1 MRSLDLGQ
9 TWQLIKLGDR
19 GKWHPGPPSCSSRQL
34 LVMELSLSL
43 VNFVTELE
51 VVVVQG
57 GEAGEVVG
65 GPHHVGGQGGHLRD
79 GEDAASHDV
88 LVTQRSGEDGMTMTS
103 TTSSPIMKLLSIH
116 LRLTRECILVR
127 MLHVSGEKMYK
138 GTSTLRG
145 YYHGNVI

>member
-9 TWQLIKLGDR
+9 TWQLVKLGDR
-19 GKWHPGPPSCSSRQL
+19 GKWHPGPSSCSSQL

-43 VNFVTELE
+43 VNLVTELE
-51 VVVVQG
+51 VVVVQ
-57 GEAGEVVG
+57 AGEVVG
-65 GPHHVGGQGGHLRD
+65 GPYHVGGQGGHLRD
-79 GEDAASHDV
+79 GEYTASHDV
-88 LVTQRSGEDGMTMTS
+88 LVTQRSGENGMTMTS

-116 LRLTRECILVR
+116 LGLTRECALVR
-127 MLHVSGEKMYK
+127 MLHVSGEKMDK